1 MRRDAVVGVVAVA
14 VIVVAG
20 IAYWR
25 WNGEGGITAA
35 TPPAP
40 STAAVP
46 SPARAGPAVTAATP
60 SFDVVRIT
68 PQGEAVIAGRAAPGV
83 EVTVL
88 DDSKPLGHVVADEHG
103 DWVLLPMD
111 RLAPGEHQL
120 SLIARTADGAVSRS
134 DSVVAMMMP
143 ERAPSVVAAQA
154 NESVAVLV
162 PRQGAGPATALQLPR
177 EAGQRRKLALDVIQY
192 DAAGKVQLLGR
203 AEPEARVDIYV
214 DDKLAGSGAADGSR
228 GWSVTLRQSLPEG
241 KYRLRLEALDG
252 RGKKLAQLAI
262 AFDRVA
268 PPAGTIAVDIQPGN
282 NLWRIAQHS
291 YGDGLRYT
299 EIYQANRTQIRD
311 PNLIYPG
318 QVFAVPP
325 TR

>member
-20 IAYWR
+20 LTFWR
-25 WNGEGGITAA
+25 WNGERGAAPPALPTAA
-35 TPPAP
+35 APPPALASP
-40 STAAVP
+40 AVAVP
-46 SPARAGPAVTAATP
+46 AP
-60 SFDVVRIT
+60 SFDVMRIN
-68 PQGEAVIAGRAAPGV
+68 PQGGAVIAGRAVPGA

-103 DWVLLPMD
+103 DWVFLPKD

-120 SLIARTADGAVSRS
+120 GLVARTTDGAIGRS
-134 DSVVAMMMP
+134 DSVVAMIVP
-143 ERAPSVVAAQA
+143 ERTPTVVAAQA

-192 DAAGKVQLLGR
+192 DAAGRVQLLGR
-203 AEPEARVDIYV
+203 AQPEAHVDIYV
-214 DDKLAGSGAADGSR
+214 DDKLAGSGAAAGSG
-228 GWSVTLRQSLPEG
+228 GWSVTLRRSLGEG
-241 KYRLRLEALDG
+241 KYRLRLEALDA
-252 RGKKLAQLAI
+252 RGQKLAQLAI
-262 AFDRVA
+262 AFNRLA

-299 EIYQANRTQIRD
+299 EIYQANRIQIRD
-311 PNLIYPG
+311 PNLIFPG

-325 TR
+325 IR

>member
-20 IAYWR
+20 LTFWR
-25 WNGEGGITAA
+25 WNGERGAA
-35 TPPAP
+35 PPAP
-40 STAAVP
+40 PTAAAP
-46 SPARAGPAVTAATP
+46 PPAPASPAMALPAP
-60 SFDVVRIT
+60 SFDVVRIN
-68 PQGEAVIAGRAAPGV
+68 PQGGAVIAGRAAPGA

-143 ERAPSVVAAQA
+143 ERAPSVAAAQA

-214 DDKLAGSGAADGSR
+214 DDKLAGSGAADGSG

-241 KYRLRLEALDG
+241 KYRLRLEALDR

>member
-20 IAYWR
+20 LTFWR
-25 WNGEGGITAA
+25 WNGERGAA
-35 TPPAP
+35 PPAP
-40 STAAVP
+40 PTAAAP
-46 SPARAGPAVTAATP
+46 PPAPASPAMAVPAP
-60 SFDVVRIT
+60 SFDVVRIN
-68 PQGEAVIAGRAAPGV
+68 PQGGAVIAGRAAPGA

-103 DWVLLPMD
+103 DWVLLPKD

-120 SLIARTADGAVSRS
+120 SLAARTADGAISRS
-134 DSVVAMMMP
+134 DSVVAMIVP
-143 ERAPSVVAAQA
+143 ERTPSVVAAQA

-203 AEPEARVDIYV
+203 AQPEARVDIYV
-214 DDKLAGSGAADGSR
+214 DDRLAGSGAADGSG

-252 RGKKLAQLAI
+252 RGQKLAQLAI
-262 AFDRVA
+262 AFNRVA

-299 EIYQANRTQIRD
+299 EIYQANLTQIRD